1 MKEDREA
8 NEVKGMF
15 VVFGAIFLI
24 CWWFSSTANWVDKE
38 HKTQI
43 NEMNQETVERLRQD
57 LQVEKSYSSGLRE
70 GGLIAR

>member
-8 NEVKGMF
+8 NEVKGF
-15 VVFGAIFLI
+15 TVVAGFIFLI

-38 HKTQI
+38 HKAQI
-43 NEMNQETVERLRQD
+43 EGMNQETVERLRQD

-70 GGLIAR
+70 GGMMAR

>member
-24 CWWFSSTANWVDKE
+24 CWWFSSAATWVDKE
-38 HKTQI
+38 HKAQI
-43 NEMNQETVERLRQD
+43 EGMNQDTVQRLRQD
-57 LQVEKSYSSGLRE
+57 LQVEKSYSLGLRE